1 MNDDYANPVVV
12 AIVVVVVVVSV
23 AAAVMVV
30 FAVEHAVA
38 QCSLSRRFLRP
49 QFLFVYPNP
58 NEKTKLCEIN

>member
-38 QCSLSRRFLRP
+38 QCSLSRRFLKIVIVMRCC
-49 QFLFVYPNP
+49 
-58 NEKTKLCEIN
+58 LCCS